1 MEGVVVG
8 QEGIDP
14 DQDVTGAGRGEEV
27 VVGTAGLEAGLK
39 STGEE
44 VGQNQGQDTGAR
56 KKEPVLTRPT
66 LYSRRYLV
74 IIIIVLMN
82 HLRTLNPGMREETRR
97 LQSEREAIEREKAMI
112 LAGPGGGGST
122 GQTRPR

>member
-74 IIIIVLMN
+74 IIIFFLKKC
-82 HLRTLNPGMREETRR
+82 TLAYI
-97 LQSEREAIEREKAMI
+97 SI
-112 LAGPGGGGST
+112 LHISMHVT
-122 GQTRPR
+122 NDHTMY